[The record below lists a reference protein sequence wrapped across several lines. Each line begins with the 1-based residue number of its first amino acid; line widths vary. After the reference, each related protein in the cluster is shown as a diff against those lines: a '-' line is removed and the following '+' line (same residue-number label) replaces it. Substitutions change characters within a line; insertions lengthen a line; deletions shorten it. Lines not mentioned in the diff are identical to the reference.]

1 MVNPPIPEFLAGDIL
16 LFTSRGDLPG
26 WLGQWAARA
35 RGERPTYAVHTA
47 QFLDAGRILE
57 MDGTAQIRSISAV
70 LGRPR
75 GFEVWRCRALTAAQ
89 RAGLTGHALRYLHA
103 RFGWPKLLTHVL
115 DDLANK
121 ILHHEV
127 FFFRRLN
134 HNDRYPICSW
144 ITAFAYDRALHY
156 RFGVPPEWA
165 DPDQIHD
172 WVNAHPGEW
181 RRIYCRA
188 AAVRPRALPAP
199 AWF

>member
-1 MVNPPIPEFLAGDIL
+1 MDKPPIPEFLTGDLI

-26 WLGQWAARA
+26 ELGRWAARA
-35 RGERPTYAVHTA
+35 RGERPTYAVHSA
-47 QFLDAGRILE
+47 QFLDAGRVLE
-57 MDGTAQIRSISAV
+57 MNGAAKIRPLAAV
-70 LGRPR
+70 LSDRR
-75 GFEVWRCRALTAAQ
+75 GFEIWRCRTLTNPQRAALTAQ
-89 RAGLTGHALRYLHA
+89 ALHYLNA

-115 DDLANK
+115 DDLLNK

-156 RFGVPPEWA
+156 HFGVPPECA

-172 WVNAHPGEW
+172 WVTAHPAEW
-181 RRIYCRA
+181 GQIYRRAVA
-188 AAVRPRALPAP
+188 ARPRATPAP
-199 AWF
+199 ARF

>member
-1 MVNPPIPEFLAGDIL
+1 MDKPPIPEFLAGDLI

-26 WLGQWAARA
+26 ELGRWAAQA
-35 RGERPTYAVHTA
+35 RGERPTYAVHSA
-47 QFLDAGRILE
+47 QFLDAERVLE
-57 MDGTAQIRSISAV
+57 MNGVAKIRPLAAV
-70 LGRPR
+70 LGDRR
-75 GFEVWRCRALTAAQ
+75 GFEIWRCRTLTNPQRAALTAQ
-89 RAGLTGHALRYLHA
+89 ALRYLNA

-115 DDLANK
+115 DDLLNK

-156 RFGVPPEWA
+156 HFGVPPECA

-172 WVNAHPGEW
+172 WVTAHPAEW
-181 RRIYCRA
+181 GQIYRGAVA
-188 AAVRPRALPAP
+188 ARPCAIPAP
-199 AWF
+199 ARF